1 MSWYFFFF
9 AATRAFNCL
18 SLLYYANT
26 LTLIKI
32 GTAAPAR
39 SAGQANKARSSG
51 LGTVIHDEPSLM
63 TLGIIVAVLAR
74 NRYYWKTV

>member
-9 AATRAFNCL
+9 AATRAFHCL

-26 LTLIKI
+26 RTLIKI

-51 LGTVIHDEPSLM
+51 LGESSLM
-63 TLGIIVAVLAR
+63 TR
-74 NRYYWKTV
+74 NHCYGFGAQPLQLENVMSYYY